1 MTTAFITELIRYI
14 SKPEPCMYN
23 IIIWQKLNYLLEF
36 DRVLVQDVNTISYK
50 FAFKSPIFSIILM
63 GFIVH
68 CSDIRI
74 KLHIL
79 FLLHNVEV
87 EKFLEIQVLYFDVFE
102 SHKLGLFLKIILHKL
117 ELITSWCTIY
127 YGLFLFVLV
136 VIFCS
141 YNILGFPIA
150 YWNY

>member
-1 MTTAFITELIRYI
+1 M
-14 SKPEPCMYN
+14 
-23 IIIWQKLNYLLEF
+23 EF

-102 SHKLGLFLKIILHKL
+102 SHKLGLILENHSSQ
-117 ELITSWCTIY
+117 IGVDYFMMY
-127 YGLFLFVLV
+127 YILWTLS
-136 VIFCS
+136 FCVGC
-141 YNILGFPIA
+141 NILFI
-150 YWNY
+150 